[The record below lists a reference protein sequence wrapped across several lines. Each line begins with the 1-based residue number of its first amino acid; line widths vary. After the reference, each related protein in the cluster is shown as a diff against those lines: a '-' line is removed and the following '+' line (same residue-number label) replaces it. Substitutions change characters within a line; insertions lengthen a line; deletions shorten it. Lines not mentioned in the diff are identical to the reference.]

1 MTSELFFGVRSMQLS
16 VSSMVHGMSTQPR
29 PGSSVALRRAR
40 GFTLIELMI
49 TVAIIAVVAA
59 VALPNYIDY
68 VTRSK
73 LVEATSS
80 LTDMR
85 IRLEQYNAANRRY
98 PESCA
103 APAAGH
109 APAGSIYLP
118 VGNQFFAI
126 TCTLTATT
134 YTVTATGDASQDMA
148 GFIYTIDQG
157 NNRRTASL
165 PPGWSGAGKSSTC
178 WVTRKNGDC

>member
-1 MTSELFFGVRSMQLS
+1 MA
-16 VSSMVHGMSTQPR
+16 HAKSTQPR
-29 PGSSVALRRAR
+29 AGSSVALHRAR

-80 LTDMR
+80 LADMR
-85 IRLEQYNAANRRY
+85 VRLEQYYAANHRY

-126 TCTLTATT
+126 TCALTPTA
-134 YTVTATGDASQDMA
+134 YTVTATGDARQDMA

-157 NNRRTASL
+157 NNRQTASL
-165 PPGWSGAGKSSTC
+165 PPGWSGAGESSTC